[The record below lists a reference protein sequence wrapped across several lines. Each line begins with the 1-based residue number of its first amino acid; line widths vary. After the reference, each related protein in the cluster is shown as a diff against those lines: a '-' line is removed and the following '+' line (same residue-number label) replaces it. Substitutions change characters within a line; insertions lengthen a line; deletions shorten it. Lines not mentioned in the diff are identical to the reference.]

1 MGEAEIQALLTQ
13 GMIRTNDLAFEVS
26 PDTGKALSDW
36 KMLWQFPEFDRR
48 AKAAAAAVAAG
59 KPVPTHP
66 DRREP
71 PSEKKIEEL
80 VKRAL
85 PEDLL
90 NITPEDLIPR
100 QGMGG
105 PGSKLPK
112 LDESDLAELA
122 SQDSGESHAAMR
134 WIGMG
139 LAAIVAVAIISQW
152 MSGSSSPSSSA
163 PVSQVEE
170 PQRAPSSPQSVPP
183 ASNYSRSLP
192 GGDRPKLQ
200 VNKPEITT
208 PTARRDEEPVRRD
221 NGNLT
226 SDPRDREDEEMAEED
241 DAVAEDFAFDSS
253 RKNAKKKKRQLVTS
267 EEDEEE
273 GLDPREPAAE
283 PEEME

>member
-1 MGEAEIQALLTQ
+1 MGEAEVQALLTQ

-26 PDTGKALSDW
+26 PETGKALSDW

-122 SQDSGESHAAMR
+122 GQDTGESHAAMR

-139 LAAIVAVAIISQW
+139 LAAIVAVAIVSQW
-152 MSGSSSPSSSA
+152 LSSSSSTSSSA

-170 PQRAPSSPQSVPP
+170 TQRAPSSPQSAPP

-200 VNKPEITT
+200 VSKPEITT

-253 RKNAKKKKRQLVTS
+253 RKNAKKKKKQLVTS

-283 PEEME
+283 AEELE